1 MTNINPINWNTTI
14 TKKALEKARDEDR
27 ERWLKRKEER
37 KNK

>member
-1 MTNINPINWNTTI
+1 MSNISPTGMNTTM

-27 ERWLKRKEER
+27 KRYLKRKEER